1 MFIQDCRGITGM
13 GLPFGQYRHP
23 DEISRD
29 INRIKERISAISERL
44 NIRCV
49 ITEAIDELAY
59 GSPEVWIPS
68 LKALSREAEEMLG
81 KMRLLLAEIDL
92 LRDELEETKCALTI

>member
-1 MFIQDCRGITGM
+1 MFIQLNRGNTDM
-13 GLPFGQYRHP
+13 GLPIGQYRHP

-29 INRIKERISAISERL
+29 INKMKERISAISERL

-49 ITEAIDELAY
+49 ITEAIDGLAH

-68 LKALSREAEEMLG
+68 LKALTQDAEEMLG
-81 KMRLLLAEIDL
+81 GMKRLLAEIDL
-92 LRDELEETKCALTI
+92 LRDELEETRCALTI